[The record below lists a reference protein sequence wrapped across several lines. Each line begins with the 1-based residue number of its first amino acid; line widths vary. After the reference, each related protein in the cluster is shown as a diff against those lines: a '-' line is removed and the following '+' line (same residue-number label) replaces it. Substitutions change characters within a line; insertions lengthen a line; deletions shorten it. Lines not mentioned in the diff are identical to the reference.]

1 MIGRVAHTLG
11 SRRGR
16 TAVLG
21 EQAMA
26 VTTAEAAGASRKSK
40 PFYKDLSIL
49 VLIAIVIGTALGAAD
64 PALGIAMAPLG
75 NVFIRM
81 IRAVIG
87 LVIFFTVVAGIG
99 SMQSMGKVGRLG
111 SAALVYF
118 LVLSTFA
125 LLVGLVVANLTQP
138 GAGFNIDPATL
149 DAKAVAGY
157 AGEAKKMSVVDF
169 LVNIV
174 PNTVIDAFAKGDILA
189 VVFVSVLFGCVL
201 ARMGDAGKLMREMVD
216 AGAKWVFGVIN
227 VLMWAAPVGVFGAMA
242 FTVGRYGLGSLGPLV
257 RLVVT
262 FYLTSFLFLVV
273 VFGGIAAAAGF
284 SLVKFLLYIREEI
297 LIVFGTSSSD
307 PGLPGLMAKMEH
319 LGCSKSVVGFV
330 VPTSYIFN
338 TVGSCIYMTMA
349 ALFVAQATN
358 IELSFTQQVA
368 IFLVAILTSKGASG
382 VTGAAFIALVATLA
396 IVPTIPVAGMA
407 LILGIDRIMSEVR
420 ALMNMI
426 GSGLAAV
433 VLARLEGELDVKR
446 MHAVLDGTLRF
457 EDYRVAAAGR
467 PQA

>member
-1 MIGRVAHTLG
+1 M
-11 SRRGR
+11 S
-16 TAVLG
+16 
-21 EQAMA
+21 
-26 VTTAEAAGASRKSK
+26 VTTAQIAAQTAAQATAQAAGVRRKPK
-40 PFYKDLSIL
+40 PFYRDLSIL
-49 VLIAIVIGTALGAAD
+49 VLIAIMLGTALGAAD
-64 PALGIAMAPLG
+64 PTLGVAMAPLG
-75 NVFIRM
+75 NVFIKM

-111 SAALVYF
+111 SVALVYF

-157 AGEAKKMSVVDF
+157 AGEAKKMSVVEF

-174 PNTVIDAFAKGDILA
+174 PSTVIDAFAKGDILA

-201 ARMGDAGKLMREMVD
+201 ARMGDAGKMMREMVD

-227 VLMWAAPVGVFGAMA
+227 VLMWAAPIGVFGAMA
-242 FTVGRYGLGSLGPLV
+242 FTVGRYGLGSLGPLLK
-257 RLVVT
+257 LVVT
-262 FYLTSFLFLVV
+262 FYLTALLFLVV

-284 SLVKFLLYIREEI
+284 SIVKFLLYIKEEI

-319 LGCSKSVVGFV
+319 LGCSKPVVGFV

-358 IELSFTQQVA
+358 TELSLTQQVA
-368 IFLVAILTSKGASG
+368 IFAVAILTSKGASG

-433 VLARLEGELDVKR
+433 VLARFEGELDVKR
-446 MHAVLDGTLRF
+446 MHAVLDGEMKF
-457 EDYRVAAAGR
+457 EDYRVATPSR
-467 PQA
+467 PQT